1 MPGSFE
7 RMIQL
12 VNEFFDTR
20 NDPDQIS
27 VSNEEREKLEQIHP
41 ATLSEYADE
50 SGPIVW
56 ILLIPTTRA
65 AMERFVK
72 GTITEKQL
80 LEETKPGDVY
90 DAIYLCSASVLPE
103 YRHKGLAKKIT
114 TDAINSIRKDHKI
127 TSLLYWPFSA
137 EGKRLAQSIAEDT
150 GLPLLEKK

>member
-12 VNEFFDTR
+12 VNECFDTR

-41 ATLSEYADE
+41 ATLSEYADK

-65 AMERFVK
+65 VMERFVK

-127 TSLLYWPFSA
+127 TSLFYWPFSA
-137 EGKRLAQSIAEDT
+137 EGKRLAQAIAEDT